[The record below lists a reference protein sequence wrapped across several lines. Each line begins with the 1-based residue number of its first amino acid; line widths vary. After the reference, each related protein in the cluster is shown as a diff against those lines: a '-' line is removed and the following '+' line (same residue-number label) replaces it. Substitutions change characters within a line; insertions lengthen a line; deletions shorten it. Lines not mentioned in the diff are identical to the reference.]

1 MLFENSEFVSK
12 FQIWYLTKGKP
23 EIHTYFNTKLAQEY
37 CNYFETQ
44 FFNKIEFKQMKP
56 IK

>member
-23 EIHTYFNTKLAQEY
+23 EIHTYFNTKLA
-37 CNYFETQ
+37 
-44 FFNKIEFKQMKP
+44 
-56 IK
+56 